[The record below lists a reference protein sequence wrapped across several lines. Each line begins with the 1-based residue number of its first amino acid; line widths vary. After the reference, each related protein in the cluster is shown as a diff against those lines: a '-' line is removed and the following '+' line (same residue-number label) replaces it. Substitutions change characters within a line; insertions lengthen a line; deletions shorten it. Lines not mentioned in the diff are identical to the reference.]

1 VCDSGRRREVRNYKF
16 QITNSKK
23 QTMTD
28 NQKYNNQTKTNKKYD
43 LEERTLTFAKQVVR
57 VCKDLPQNTVNF
69 KLVDQ
74 LIRSAGSIGA
84 NYREA
89 NDALGKKDFVHR
101 LRIAR
106 KEAKE
111 TVFWLE
117 LIIEAHQELEQN
129 IRKIINECIEIRNI
143 LSAII
148 KKVESK

>member
-1 VCDSGRRREVRNYKF
+1 
-16 QITNSKK
+16 
-23 QTMTD
+23 M
-28 NQKYNNQTKTNKKYD
+28 NQTTNKKYD
-43 LEERTLTFAKQVVR
+43 LEDRTLIFAKRIIR
-57 VCKDLPQNTVNF
+57 VCKELPNNTVNF

-89 NDALGKKDFVHR
+89 NDSLGKKDFIHR

-111 TVFWLE
+111 TTFWLDLILEANSNFHKEINE
-117 LIIEAHQELEQN
+117 LIDESKQL
-129 IRKIINECIEIRNI
+129 RNI

-148 KKVESK
+148 TNSESK